1 VKQSKKSSQ
10 LKNCDNLTL
19 DFSSSKLSEYIER
32 NFTEVCLGFDKLEEK
47 SFDDFDQL
55 NVFAPVRMSP
65 KKLEEVSTDVTNFEF
80 SCALLSAND
89 KNEFTDAI
97 KAFAD
102 FKYKTKLLGTITN
115 KNYTNLLSLL
125 KIELTGLL
133 FSEEND
139 RRVANY
145 IKILER
151 RMRRHYGKDEV
162 QEETKKEDLKI
173 VFEVVK

>member
-1 VKQSKKSSQ
+1 MKQSKKSSQ

-32 NFTEVCLGFDKLEEK
+32 NFTEVCLGFV
-47 SFDDFDQL
+47 DDFDQL
-55 NVFAPVRMSP
+55 NAFAPVRVSP

-97 KAFAD
+97 KALAD

-145 IKILER
+145 LKILER

-162 QEETKKEDLKI
+162 QEEAKKEDLKI